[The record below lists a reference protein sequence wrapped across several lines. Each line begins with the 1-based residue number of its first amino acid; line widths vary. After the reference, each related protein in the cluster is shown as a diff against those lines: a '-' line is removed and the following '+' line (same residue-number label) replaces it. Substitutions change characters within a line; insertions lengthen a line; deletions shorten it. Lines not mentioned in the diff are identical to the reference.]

1 MAPYGNLW
9 ERDKPFHFHKS
20 AVYNM
25 FHIKKVMYSNENI
38 ALQFKINFSICY
50 CGFSIISN
58 QTLEFCFLL
67 KYIKQIS
74 IKLYLFWNIP
84 LIHISGFQNAH
95 SKSESPALIAV
106 L

>member
-1 MAPYGNLW
+1 METYEKETNPFIFIRAPYITCSIL
-9 ERDKPFHFHKS
+9 
-20 AVYNM
+20 
-25 FHIKKVMYSNENI
+25 KKVMYSNENI

-74 IKLYLFWNIP
+74 IKLYLF
-84 LIHISGFQNAH
+84 
-95 SKSESPALIAV
+95 
-106 L
+106 